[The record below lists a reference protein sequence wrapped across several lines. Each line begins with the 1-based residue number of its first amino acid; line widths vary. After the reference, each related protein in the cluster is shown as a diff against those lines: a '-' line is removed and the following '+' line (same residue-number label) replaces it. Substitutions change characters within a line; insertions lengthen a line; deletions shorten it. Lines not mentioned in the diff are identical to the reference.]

1 MFVVILYIKMD
12 NGNKENVIILI
23 NIFLD
28 TRVHRDKEIIIEM
41 RRWMGLS
48 TSVSNAEIGLP
59 DHCWLIT
66 LNQIK

>member
-59 DHCWLIT
+59 DHC
-66 LNQIK
+66 